1 MHKALHHL
9 PAVNVEALRSK
20 AAAWQPLLTL
30 GPGLNRVI
38 VEWSVGKGPSCFVYP
53 AADRSQGVSLTAGI
67 VGTQSDERYADYLE
81 YEFVPKVIATLE
93 QAGVPVQVNCVDLR
107 PVQTQRARRRAIEA
121 AAKVKVGDSQ
131 TTSHSH

>member
-9 PAVNVEALRSK
+9 PVVDVEALRNK
-20 AAAWQPLLTL
+20 AASWQSLLTS

-53 AADRSQGVSLTAGI
+53 AADRSQGISLTAGI

-81 YEFVPKVIATLE
+81 YEFVPKVVSTLE

-107 PVQTQRARRRAIEA
+107 PVQTQRARRRVLEA

-131 TTSHSH
+131 TASHGH